1 MFPLLSF
8 LKCKLIKY
16 ISNKRLFRFFYCMR
30 INSSLADINMKFLEK
45 KPVNL
50 YSLVQ
55 SIKKKL
61 LNLSAVIVLF
71 IPENLVFKFIK
82 IHLLL

>member
-1 MFPLLSF
+1 MWG
-8 LKCKLIKY
+8 
-16 ISNKRLFRFFYCMR
+16 
-30 INSSLADINMKFLEK
+30 FLEK